1 MKKSLRSWL
10 WRVPVDQE
18 ITDEIALHLE
28 LRTRELIRGG
38 MDPRSAR
45 ELALQR
51 MGDVATVK
59 ETCVNLGR
67 KRDRRMR
74 LGQWFEEFNHD
85 VKFAFR
91 QLRAA
96 PVFTV
101 IALTTLA
108 LGIGA
113 NSAIFALV
121 DATLLRPL
129 PYGNPDRL
137 VTIWETSGANSRS
150 FASPPNMFDWNTR
163 NRTFEQ
169 IAGFTPNVGGMVMAG
184 RDGIAETVSRQWVTA
199 GIFDVLGVK
208 PIAGRTFS
216 HEDDEKRRHVIV
228 LSESLWQSRF
238 NRDPAIVGQEI
249 KMDGILWTVVGI
261 VPKTFEILGRTSV
274 WAMRPVVNLPPRVRG
289 QYMLQ
294 VVGRMKPEIGI
305 SAAQSDLS
313 AVASGLAGEFPQTN
327 QGRGVR
333 LEPLHDSMIGS
344 DLKVTS
350 MLFLGVVGFVLLIC
364 CANVANLLMARA
376 SARTRE
382 LAVRAALGAGR
393 RRIIRQLL
401 TESLVLS
408 VIGGGLG
415 LALGAV
421 ILDAAPALIPQGLLP
436 AAVTL
441 AFDLR
446 VVAFCAA
453 AALTIG
459 MLFGLAPAW
468 QATTI
473 STVAAMGADTRTTT
487 GGGGRLR
494 NLLVTGEVATAVLL
508 LFGAGLLLRTLM
520 AVQSFDRGYRAESVL
535 TMLVDPLGSSYPT
548 PEKLQQFF
556 DQVEAEVR
564 TVPGVQDVA
573 WSSALPLGDSL
584 YGDFA
589 LTYEIVGDPPVP
601 ESQRPT
607 TNYQVVS
614 PMYFST
620 LDLPIVAGRA
630 FDSRDTRDSP
640 RVCIVN
646 EAFVRTLGG
655 RSPIGMRVSFK
666 VADSPQDKPD
676 VGEIVGVAKQVKGR
690 PDEPKDFVQIYVP
703 MAHDLIDDTIL
714 MVRSKTGSADA
725 LTPSV
730 RAAISRIDKEQLVS
744 VRDVVTLEDVEWAA
758 TGRHRFRA
766 VMVTAFATLAVTLAM
781 VGVFGILAYSVQQR
795 VRDFGVRRALGA
807 TTGDVLRLVVSSA
820 LPVVTAGAVIGLILA
835 AVFGRL
841 IGSMLFGVQPLD
853 FVTFVGVTM
862 LVALIAA
869 LSIAGPAWRAT
880 QIDPAVALRNRYSA
894 GPTAVRPCGYRE
906 GGC

>member
-1 MKKSLRSWL
+1 
-10 WRVPVDQE
+10 
-18 ITDEIALHLE
+18 
-28 LRTRELIRGG
+28 
-38 MDPRSAR
+38 
-45 ELALQR
+45 
-51 MGDVATVK
+51 
-59 ETCVNLGR
+59 
-67 KRDRRMR
+67 MR
-74 LGQWFEEFNHD
+74 LGQWLEELVND
-85 VKFAFR
+85 VKFACR

-96 PVFTV
+96 PVFAA
-101 IALTTLA
+101 IAVTTLA
-108 LGIGA
+108 LGIGG

-129 PYGNPDRL
+129 PYANPDRL
-137 VTIWETSGANSRS
+137 VTIWETSDATSRS
-150 FASPPNMFDWNTR
+150 FASPPNMLDWNGR
-163 NRTFEQ
+163 SQTFAK

-184 RDGIAETVSRQWVTA
+184 RDGNAETVSRQWVTA
-199 GIFDVLGVK
+199 GIFDVLGVTT
-208 PIAGRTFS
+208 IAGRTFLP
-216 HEDDEKRRHVIV
+216 EDEEKRRYVIV
-228 LSESLWQSRF
+228 MSESLWESRF

-249 KMDGILWTVVGI
+249 KMDGILWTVVGV

-274 WAMRPVVNLPPRVRG
+274 WAMRPFVNMPPRARG

-294 VVGRMKPEIGI
+294 VVGRMKPGIGI
-305 SAAQSDLS
+305 SAAQADLS
-313 AVASGLAGEFPQTN
+313 AVADGLTREFPQTN
-327 QGRGVR
+327 RGRGVR
-333 LEPLHDSMIGS
+333 REPMHDSMIGS

-415 LALGAV
+415 IAIGAA
-421 ILDAAPALIPQGLLP
+421 ILRGAPALIPPGLLP
-436 AAVTL
+436 ATVTL

-446 VVAFCAA
+446 VVGFCVV

-459 MLFGLAPAW
+459 VLFGLAPAW
-468 QATTI
+468 QATSI
-473 STVAAMGADTRTTT
+473 STTAAMGVDTRTIT
-487 GGGGRLR
+487 GGAGYLR

-508 LFGAGLLLRTLM
+508 LFGAVLLLRTLM
-520 AVQSFDRGYRAESVL
+520 AVESFDRGYRAESVL

-564 TVPGVQDVA
+564 TVPGVQDAA
-573 WSSALPLGDSL
+573 WSSAQPLGGSL

-614 PMYFST
+614 PTYFST

-630 FDSRDTRDSP
+630 FDTRDTRDSP

-655 RSPIGMRVSFK
+655 RSPIGMRVAFT
-666 VADSPQDKPD
+666 AAGSPQAKPN

-690 PDEPKDFVQIYVP
+690 PDEPKHFVQIYVP
-703 MAHDLIDDTIL
+703 MAHDLIDDTLL
-714 MVRSKTGSADA
+714 MVRSKTGRADA
-725 LTPSV
+725 LTPAV

-744 VRDVVTLEDVEWAA
+744 IRDVVTLEDVEWAA
-758 TGRHRFRA
+758 TG
-766 VMVTAFATLAVTLAM
+766 
-781 VGVFGILAYSVQQR
+781 G
-795 VRDFGVRRALGA
+795 
-807 TTGDVLRLVVSSA
+807 TGS
-820 LPVVTAGAVIGLILA
+820 
-835 AVFGRL
+835 GR
-841 IGSMLFGVQPLD
+841 
-853 FVTFVGVTM
+853 
-862 LVALIAA
+862 
-869 LSIAGPAWRAT
+869 
-880 QIDPAVALRNRYSA
+880 
-894 GPTAVRPCGYRE
+894 
-906 GGC
+906 

>member
-18 ITDEIALHLE
+18 VTDEIALHIE

-38 MDPRSAR
+38 MDPKSAR
-45 ELALQR
+45 ELALKR

-67 KRDRRMR
+67 KRDRGMR
-74 LGQWFEEFNHD
+74 VSQWFEELRDD

-96 PVFTV
+96 PVFTA
-101 IALTTLA
+101 IAVTTLA

-129 PYGNPDRL
+129 PYANPDRL

-150 FASPPNMFDWNTR
+150 FASPPNMLDWNTR
-163 NRTFEQ
+163 SRTFEQ

-216 HEDDEKRRHVIV
+216 QEDDEKRRRVIV
-228 LSESLWQSRF
+228 MSESLWQSRF

-274 WAMRPVVNLPPRVRG
+274 WAMRPVLNLPPRVRG
-289 QYMLQ
+289 QYTLQ

-313 AVASGLAGEFPQTN
+313 AVASGLAGDFPQTN
-327 QGRGVR
+327 TGRGVR

-408 VIGGGLG
+408 VLGGGLG
-415 LALGAV
+415 IAMGAL

-436 AAVTL
+436 ATVTL

-494 NLLVTGEVATAVLL
+494 NLLVIGEVATAVLL

-520 AVQSFDRGYRAESVL
+520 AVESFDRGYRAESVL

-564 TVPGVQDVA
+564 TVPGVQDAA

-589 LTYEIVGDPPVP
+589 LTYEIVGDPPIP

-614 PMYFST
+614 PTYFST

-666 VADSPQDKPD
+666 VADSPQGKPN

-703 MAHDLIDDTIL
+703 MAHDLIDDTLL
-714 MVRSKTGSADA
+714 MVRSKIGSADA
-725 LTPSV
+725 LTPAV

-744 VRDVVTLEDVEWAA
+744 VRDVVTLEDVGWAA

-766 VMVTAFATLAVTLAM
+766 VMVTAFATLAVVLAM

-820 LPVVTAGAVIGLILA
+820 LRVVTAGAAIGLILA
-835 AVFGRL
+835 AVFGRF
-841 IGSMLFGVQPLD
+841 IGSVLFGVQPLD
-853 FVTFVGVTM
+853 FVTFVVVTM

-880 QIDPAVALRNRYSA
+880 RIDPAVALRNR
-894 GPTAVRPCGYRE
+894 
-906 GGC
+906 